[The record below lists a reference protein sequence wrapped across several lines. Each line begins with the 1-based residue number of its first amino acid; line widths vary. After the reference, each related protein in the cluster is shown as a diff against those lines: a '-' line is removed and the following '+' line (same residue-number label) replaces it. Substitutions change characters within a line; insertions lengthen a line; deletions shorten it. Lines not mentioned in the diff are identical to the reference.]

1 MLYVFT
7 ATKVTFPVAD
17 TGERGGGGGMHAV
30 FDMEPA
36 PPSSRISLVLLH
48 SQPSPA
54 IANIQ

>member
-1 MLYVFT
+1 MFYVFT
-7 ATKVTFPVAD
+7 ATKVTIPVAD
-17 TGERGGGGGMHAV
+17 TGRGGGGGMHAV
-30 FDMEPA
+30 FHIEPA